1 MKPEVEEKT
10 EEVAEVK
17 EEQKEELKPEHK
29 EVKKES
35 SKEKAVKKIMK
46 KIDDKQRYDSANQMK
61 TLIVMQVL
69 GNTKS
74 FFESQKQINDRVG
87 FFTDATLPDSVISDN
102 DIASYYLFAGSD
114 GLMND
119 MIDSQW
125 KSN

>member
-1 MKPEVEEKT
+1 MQQPSSIIFIHDRVLRQEPG
-10 EEVAEVK
+10 
-17 EEQKEELKPEHK
+17 LSHK
-29 EVKKES
+29 RQRLCFLNMPFES
-35 SKEKAVKKIMK
+35 SKFPQGSHHPRDRDAMTFTE
-46 KIDDKQRYDSANQMK
+46 
-61 TLIVMQVL
+61 T
-69 GNTKS
+69 
-74 FFESQKQINDRVG
+74 EEKQINDRVG

>member
-1 MKPEVEEKT
+1 
-10 EEVAEVK
+10 
-17 EEQKEELKPEHK
+17 
-29 EVKKES
+29 
-35 SKEKAVKKIMK
+35 MK

-74 FFESQKQINDRVG
+74 FFDSQKQINDRVG
-87 FFTDATLPDSVISDN
+87 FFTNATLPDSVISDN
-102 DIASYYLFAGSD
+102 NIASYYLFAGSD

-125 KSN
+125 QTDLD